1 MNTIKTPEQQNY
13 TVLKFMNEKGN
24 WCGWHIDLN
33 SYRITQ
39 INFARCRH
47 TRDVRSEHVVLP
59 PHCFFVLF
67 YTLILSFSGHEK

>member
-39 INFARCRH
+39 INFARC
-47 TRDVRSEHVVLP
+47 
-59 PHCFFVLF
+59 
-67 YTLILSFSGHEK
+67 